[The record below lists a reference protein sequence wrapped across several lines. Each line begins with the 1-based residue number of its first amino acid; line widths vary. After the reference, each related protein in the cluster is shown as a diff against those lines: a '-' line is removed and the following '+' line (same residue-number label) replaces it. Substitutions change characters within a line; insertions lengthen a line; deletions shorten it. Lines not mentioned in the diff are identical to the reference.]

1 MLRNTCITSTSEF
14 LLIKWKFEKKD
25 TCNWIFFFN
34 FMYCTQ
40 EIFFISCVMR
50 EWIIICYFVL
60 SVDARPHRS
69 SLTTRRRTCPCLRT
83 RRRQRPAESS
93 SSTMDTGPWPDR
105 KVKEDFMNG
114 WKYNINLPTCISLQ
128 FYAIDIYLIGSNYR
142 LHGLMVG
149 MYDLWKYYRY
159 ILLLEKH
166 DHEIVLTFR

>member
-1 MLRNTCITSTSEF
+1 MSLACSFNSFTYLFNVYIIIIHVLSLKTYIMLRNTCIISTSEF

-50 EWIIICYFVL
+50 GWIIICYFVL

-128 FYAIDIYLIGSNYR
+128 FYAIDI
-142 LHGLMVG
+142 
-149 MYDLWKYYRY
+149 D
-159 ILLLEKH
+159 
-166 DHEIVLTFR
+166 F